1 MKNIAVTKHAR
12 ERWDERFP
20 GRDLDSEFSA
30 SLPFGAQRGTSTV
43 FLNGDAAFVV
53 AKGALVTCLTK
64 DMAIANMQTT
74 GVVFGAIA
82 ESERRV
88 LPKVSRRVTE
98 QETAG
103 GMVRKIAACD
113 KRTVSMVS
121 QMLCDASDDDLNH
134 LAKSTGLSLVCQ
146 MIVSLRRKARKAQ
159 NHARLTESRL
169 SAYRKAVIKTVDLKS
184 FKEITAEANRIAD
197 AKKEAKCD

>member
-20 GRDLDSEFSA
+20 GRDLDSELNA
-30 SLPFGAQRGTSTV
+30 SLPFGAQKGDSTV
-43 FLNGDAAFVV
+43 LLNGDAAFVV

-64 DMAIANMQTT
+64 DMAIANMQTA
-74 GVVFGAIA
+74 GVVFRAIA
-82 ESERRV
+82 EFERKV
-88 LPKVSRRVTE
+88 LPKISRKTTE
-98 QETAG
+98 QETAS

-113 KRTVSMVS
+113 KRTVSIVS
-121 QMLCDASDDDLNH
+121 QTLCDASEDDLNH
-134 LAKSTGLSLVCQ
+134 LAKSTALSLVCQ
-146 MIVSLRRKARKAQ
+146 MIVSLRRKAQKAQ

-169 SAYRKAVIKTVDLKS
+169 SAFRKAIIKAVDFKA

-197 AKKEAKCD
+197 AKKEGKCD